1 MAMTNI
7 WKRIGMFL
15 LTVIFVTSFA
25 LLMAIVILEWMV
37 GCGESYVDAK
47 GVRHINECIVIPQK
61 PVKPTYHKE

>member
-1 MAMTNI
+1 M
-7 WKRIGMFL
+7 KRL
-15 LTVIFVTSFA
+15 LTWVAAFVVTTCTILLFA
-25 LLMAIVILEWMV
+25 VAILEWMV